1 MRICR
6 YAIHNFNVVVASVTL
21 ILKDAKMPG
30 GKLARLLIDAV
41 RDLRSRVERLEARAE
56 TVHERCAKAPLERP
70 ACAAIG
76 PRGGTL
82 ITPRHVMFARHY
94 PLAVGATV
102 KYDWGTRKVIKT
114 KFVDTKDGKKTDIGV
129 GLLDAPAPEDVTPAR
144 YLPWD
149 WRADIRTHRD
159 ESYLQEPLRSICIKP
174 DGRAVSC
181 VTRSLG
187 KDVVGGWPED
197 PADAIVLGDSG
208 QPIFLLAKDPILLC
222 CLQYKGSGP
231 SFAHY
236 YYDVLLTTAMEDGEY
251 VVEGKL

>member
-1 MRICR
+1 M
-6 YAIHNFNVVVASVTL
+6 
-21 ILKDAKMPG
+21 G

-41 RDLRSRVERLEARAE
+41 RDLRIRVEKLENRADTVADLRKRVAELEARTE
-56 TVHERCAKAPLERP
+56 TVHERCAKAPLDRP

-94 PLAVGATV
+94 PLAVGDTV

-114 KFVDTKDGKKTDIGV
+114 KFVDTKEGVKTDIGV

-149 WRADIRTHRD
+149 WRRYIPTNRD
-159 ESYLQEPLRSICIKP
+159 ESYLRQPLRSICIKP
-174 DGRAVSC
+174 DGRPVSC

-187 KDVVGGWPED
+187 KDTAGGWPED
-197 PADAIVLGDSG
+197 PADAIVVGDSG
-208 QPIFLLAKDPILLC
+208 QPIFLMAKDPILLC
-222 CLQYKGSGP
+222 CWNHAGSGP

-236 YYDVLLTTAMEDGEY
+236 WYDVLLATAMEDGEY
-251 VVEGKL
+251 ITEGTL